1 MRMALQASSL
11 MTLICLLGG
20 CSYEPVGRWEATQ
33 RVEVYEKND
42 HPLKTIFIIEK
53 GEICAISE
61 KVLIRK
67 DLGYKQVSC
76 AKGKGWI
83 ADAYFKK
90 LSD

>member
-1 MRMALQASSL
+1 MRLAFLSVIAGVM
-11 MTLICLLGG
+11 MLLTA
-20 CSYEPVGRWEATQ
+20 CSYEPSGRWEATQ
-33 RVEVYEKND
+33 RVEVYETND
-42 HPLKTIFIIEK
+42 HPLKTRFILEK

-61 KVLIRK
+61 QTLIRK